1 MRRLGAAISVAVLLT
16 FMSMPVGGSLPVSA
30 QVILDCDY
38 FNFQE
43 QAQAILEED
52 ESDPNFL
59 DEDGDGIACPDL
71 PSALPDPVAPELPES
86 GGFRCVDFP
95 FQEFAQDELDRDPTD
110 PHNLDPTGDGVACSR
125 LPLLADYEFEEA
137 LSAEDLTEEEIVAD
151 DAAIAELEEAAI
163 EEADAEAEVDLTE
176 ADTGT
181 TAATDD
187 AADTLT
193 EEEREE
199 RRAARRAARQAERDA
214 TATAEAGA
222 ADSE

>member
-1 MRRLGAAISVAVLLT
+1 MRRIGAAISIAGFLMLT
-16 FMSMPVGGSLPVSA
+16 FMFVSLPAPVSA

-86 GGFRCVDFP
+86 GEFSCVDFP
-95 FQEFAQDELDRDPTD
+95 FQEFAQDELDNDPSD
-110 PHNLDPTGDGVACSR
+110 PYNLDPTGDGIACSR
-125 LPLLADYEFEEA
+125 LPLLSDYQDDEA
-137 LSAEDLTEEEIVAD
+137 LAD
-151 DAAIAELEEAAI
+151 EA
-163 EEADAEAEVDLTE
+163 LTE
-176 ADTGT
+176 ADLAAEEALAAEDAAAEVAAADGGT
-181 TAATDD
+181 ITETDD
-187 AADTLT
+187 AAAGTLT

-199 RRAARRAARQAERDA
+199 RRAARRAARQAEREA
-214 TATAEAGA
+214 TATAEAA
-222 ADSE
+222 ESE